1 MPSAPQWWTSRC
13 TALLVGAALA
23 ILAVIAIYSL
33 MTDTSEEP
41 RPSVTTSPATSD
53 TVSSDEKDPM
63 IRTLHVNSEL
73 VDCVGVE
80 PRKCLEVRED
90 PADDWELFYDD
101 IEGFTFESGFRY
113 SLRVKVEEVDNP
125 PADASSLRYELIE
138 VVDKKPA

>member
-1 MPSAPQWWTSRC
+1 MPSAPQWLTSRYK
-13 TALLVGAALA
+13 ALLVGAALA

-41 RPSVTTSPATSD
+41 RPSVATSPATSD

-73 VDCVGVE
+73 VDCVGVG

-113 SLRVKVEEVDNP
+113 TLRIKVEEVDNP

-138 VVDKKPA
+138 VVDKTPA